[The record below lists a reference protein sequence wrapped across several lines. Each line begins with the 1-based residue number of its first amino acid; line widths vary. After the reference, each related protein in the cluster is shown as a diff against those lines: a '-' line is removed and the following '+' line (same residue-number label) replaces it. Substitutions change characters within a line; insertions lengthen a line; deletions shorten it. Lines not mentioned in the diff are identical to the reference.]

1 MRKYNKAYALFFLF
15 LFGMLLVHQALPH
28 THHGHEGAHLSSKT
42 ITSSLGVHTHH
53 HHDEEGA
60 HKENN
65 AYGFLDFIM
74 EYHLHL
80 SLFGDAPEFK
90 TDAFKQEISNYQ
102 IGFYIIPF
110 PIVSDLAHYGTNAS
124 QEAYFP
130 PHVFLDVY
138 LSYLPLRGP
147 PFLA

>member
-1 MRKYNKAYALFFLF
+1 
-15 LFGMLLVHQALPH
+15 MLLVHQALPH
-28 THHGHEGAHLSSKT
+28 THHGHEGAHLSSKN

-53 HHDEEGA
+53 HHDEEGT

-65 AYGFLDFIM
+65 AHGFLDFLM

-80 SLFGDAPEFK
+80 SLFGDVPEFK
-90 TDAFKQEISNYQ
+90 TDAYKQEISNNQ

-110 PIVSDLAHYGTNAS
+110 QIVSDVAPYETNAI
-124 QEAYFP
+124 QEAYLS
-130 PHVFLDVY
+130 PHVFSDNY
-138 LSYLPLRGP
+138 LSYLALRGP